1 MNSQNVALVSMV
13 LGDKVGEEQQ
23 FFILQQCQNL
33 DDNLAPSLTSM
44 VNGQF
49 KSPITGLLLQAF
61 LGIFSVGRFYKGD
74 ILVGVMCWIFLVF
87 LVLLGS
93 NISYNEDAE
102 VMLGLFF
109 GFYLIFV
116 YVDCYFIYK
125 GIQKDNFNKFQNF
138 LLYSKNN
145 KL

>member
-13 LGDKVGEEQQ
+13 LEDKIGEEQR
-23 FFILQQCQNL
+23 FFTLQQCQNL
-33 DDNLAPSLTSM
+33 DDDIVPSLTSM
-44 VNGQF
+44 VNGL
-49 KSPITGLLLQAF
+49 KSPLTGLLLQAF

-74 ILVGVMCWIFLVF
+74 IIFGVMCWIFLVF
-87 LVLLGS
+87 LMLLGS
-93 NISYNEDAE
+93 NISHNDDAIA
-102 VMLGLFF
+102 VLGALFI
-109 GFYLIFV
+109 FYLVFV

-125 GIQKDNFNKFQNF
+125 GIQKDNFEKFQKF